1 MNANLNTS
9 YLSESLK
16 KPVRFPDQLS
26 SYEEEDSDDDD
37 DDVPTDKEYQAI
49 SVVEQQPSI
58 NLVRT
63 WEHDH

>member
-26 SYEEEDSDDDD
+26 NYKEEDSDDDDD

-63 WEHDH
+63 

>member
-9 YLSESLK
+9 YLRESLK

-26 SYEEEDSDDDD
+26 SYKEEDSDDDD
-37 DDVPTDKEYQAI
+37 DVSTDKEYQAI

-63 WEHDH
+63 

>member
-26 SYEEEDSDDDD
+26 SYKEEDSDD

-63 WEHDH
+63 WEHDY

>member
-26 SYEEEDSDDDD
+26 NYKEEDSNDD

-63 WEHDH
+63 WEHDY